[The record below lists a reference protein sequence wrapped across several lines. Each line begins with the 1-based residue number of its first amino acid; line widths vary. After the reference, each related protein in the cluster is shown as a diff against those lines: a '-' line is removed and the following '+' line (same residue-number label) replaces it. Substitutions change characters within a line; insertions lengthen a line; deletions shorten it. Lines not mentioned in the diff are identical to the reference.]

1 LCTPSDFDYSP
12 YFEIIKYPFVDF
24 RHDQDYHLLPW
35 EGSSELTDE
44 ETKLYIDPDSK
55 LDPQA
60 VDQSISDAVEKSRAA
75 PIEGELLPVDP
86 EEEEE
91 EEEQEDDPP
100 KDVTP

>member
-1 LCTPSDFDYSP
+1 M
-12 YFEIIKYPFVDF
+12 
-24 RHDQDYHLLPW
+24 
-35 EGSSELTDE
+35 
-44 ETKLYIDPDSK
+44 YINPDSK

-75 PIEGELLPVDP
+75 PIEGEILPVDP

-91 EEEQEDDPP
+91 AESGQP